1 MAQMGRVR
9 LHVVVLMSALA
20 GCAGS
25 GDDASAPI
33 AVHFTT
39 PTAGESFTRGQIE
52 AATGELV
59 ADVDVALAIDGAP
72 ARVAISLADREVA
85 DADADGHAVVPVG
98 FAGTVTLVATAYD
111 ATGAAAA
118 TDLVA
123 ITVDDPVIADCHGWL
138 DLYGVAYTAGPASD
152 GVVDPV
158 TATVPINGLGFR
170 YIENT
175 TPRSTLFADC
185 DLILSLAKAA
195 PLFRARGVTEI
206 ADYGVYNYRCIGTGT
221 PPDCPQGMSQHAYAM
236 AIDLA
241 GFTLTDGTYTTVLD
255 DWVIDPP
262 DEATCAAATEPGLDA
277 FLHEM
282 ICAAKDAGLWNI
294 VLTPNYNAD
303 HRNHFHVDL
312 TPDADFMRGRGTVD
326 RGPDNH

>member
-1 MAQMGRVR
+1 MRRQLVIACAV
-9 LHVVVLMSALA
+9 A
-20 GCAGS
+20 GCTGAA
-25 GDDASAPI
+25 GDDTSAPI
-33 AVHFTT
+33 AVHFTA
-39 PTAGESFTRGQIE
+39 PTAGTTYVRDQLG
-52 AATGELV
+52 ATGELV
-59 ADVDVALAIDGAP
+59 ADVAVELAIDGAP
-72 ARVAISLADREVA
+72 ARVGISIADREVA
-85 DADADGHAVVPVG
+85 VADAAGLAQVPVVI
-98 FAGTVTLVATAYD
+98 AGTVTLVATAYD

-118 TDLVA
+118 TDQVA
-123 ITVDDPVIADCHGWL
+123 ITVDDPAVADCHAWL
-138 DLYGVAYTAGPASD
+138 DLYHVAYTEGPSND

-175 TPRSTLFADC
+175 SPRSTLFADC
-185 DLILSLAKAA
+185 NLILSLAKAA
-195 PLFRARGVTEI
+195 PMFRARQVTEI
-206 ADYGVYNYRCIGTGT
+206 ADYGVYNYRCIGSGT

-241 GFTLTDGTYTTVLD
+241 GFTLADGTYTTVLD
-255 DWVIDPP
+255 DWVIDPD

-282 ICAAKDAGLWNI
+282 ICALKDARMWNI

-312 TPDADFMRGRGTVD
+312 TPDADFMRDRGTVD